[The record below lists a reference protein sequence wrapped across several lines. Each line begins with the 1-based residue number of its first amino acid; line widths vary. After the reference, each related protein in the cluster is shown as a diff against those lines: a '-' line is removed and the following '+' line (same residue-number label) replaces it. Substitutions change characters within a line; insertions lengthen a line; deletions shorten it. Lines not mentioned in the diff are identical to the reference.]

1 MINEIVVYLNQV
13 VNDLGLNNVHNE
25 VIGKRLG
32 SLNFMDIYELPNLRL
47 ALDNPNIRHEMDNV
61 NVRHIHNKDENKF
74 SHVMTNEN
82 KPTYYKEQER
92 INAARPYGVVA
103 PKSPTPEYDV
113 MEIVPITGQMA
124 VPIRKNIYQFFSTET
139 GRSVWDSFSSNLN
152 LNIKYVDMIKR
163 LESDY
168 KNTTVRRIG
177 ERMTKEEALYIA
189 SQEYDKIK

>member
-1 MINEIVVYLNQV
+1 
-13 VNDLGLNNVHNE
+13 
-25 VIGKRLG
+25 
-32 SLNFMDIYELPNLRL
+32 
-47 ALDNPNIRHEMDNV
+47 
-61 NVRHIHNKDENKF
+61 
-74 SHVMTNEN
+74 
-82 KPTYYKEQER
+82 
-92 INAARPYGVVA
+92 
-103 PKSPTPEYDV
+103 
-113 MEIVPITGQMA
+113 MA